1 MAPEIGSIDVYRDP
15 ENLIESPCGIIAA
28 GDDVWFTSIAND
40 RVGRVRPPDDTRF
53 PAHAAAAIGAS
64 TIGTSSPIETFAD
77 PHGRMRLPTNL
88 FPDAYGRIWIT
99 CLGSDSLAGID
110 PHAADPA
117 FTITAV
123 RHPDLRG
130 PVAIKS
136 AATGLLWFSLR
147 GADAIGSLD
156 PRAADPAT
164 TVAIVR
170 SGLIADPS
178 ALFIDAR
185 GLVWWVNAA
194 TATVG
199 RLDPSSHHPAAT
211 VARFGPW
218 PRYGA
223 PRAWAPGPAGGLWVT
238 TQNEPGLLRIAPPA
252 YGAAPGILAVTWY
265 TDPLLHSPDG
275 VWTAPDGT
283 VWLADSAG
291 DTLVRFHPDAGSWE
305 RFTAPGV
312 EGPFDIKPGPDP
324 AYLWFTNKRGGSIG
338 RIRVVRGD
346 DGAP

>member
-1 MAPEIGSIDVYRDP
+1 MAQQIGSIDVFRDP

-40 RVGRVRPPDDTRF
+40 RVGRVRPAGGVRLPGS
-53 PAHAAAAIGAS
+53 GAVR
-64 TIGTSSPIETFAD
+64 IETFAD
-77 PHGRMRLPTNL
+77 PHGRMRLPANL
-88 FPDAYGRIWIT
+88 FPDADGRIRVT
-99 CLGSDSLAGID
+99 CLGSDSVAAID

-117 FTITAV
+117 STITAI

-136 AATGLLWFSLR
+136 APTGLLWFSLR

-156 PRAADPAT
+156 PRAPDPAA
-164 TVAIVR
+164 TVATVR

-178 ALFIDAR
+178 ALFVDAH

-194 TATVG
+194 TATIG
-199 RLDPSSHHPAAT
+199 RLDPSARRPVDT

-223 PRAWAPGPAGGLWVT
+223 PRAWAPGASDDTGELWVT
-238 TQNEPGLLRIAPPA
+238 TQNEPGLLRIAPTA
-252 YGAAPGILAVTWY
+252 RGAAPGPLAATWY
-265 TDPLLHSPDG
+265 TDPPLRTPDG

-283 VWLADSAG
+283 VWLADTDG
-291 DTLVRFHPDAGSWE
+291 DALVRFTPATGRWE

-312 EGPFDIKPGPDP
+312 EGPFDIKPGPEP

-338 RIRVVRGD
+338 RIRVVGGGD
-346 DGAP
+346 GTR